1 MKKIFKIS
9 FLIFFIYFNPTQV
22 KFSHAI
28 SLSGIT
34 DIFKDP
40 LELCMDRVIAIEGKY
55 ETSYAA
61 RVCAG
66 SNKGTKKCMDRIIA
80 QEGKYEVGYAAR
92 VCNGN

>member
-1 MKKIFKIS
+1 MNKFFRLS
-9 FLIFFIYFNPTQV
+9 FLILFIYFNPTYV

-34 DIFKDP
+34 DVFKNP
-40 LELCMDRVIAIEGKY
+40 LELCMDRVIAVEGEY
-55 ETSYAA
+55 EAGYAA

-66 SNKGTKKCMDRIIA
+66 SNKGTKKCMDRVIA
-80 QEGKYEVGYAAR
+80 TEGKYEAGYAAR